1 MKTFLEIMKYVGG
14 ALTAFG
20 FAYAVG
26 MIVAD
31 TSYMDALGEAY
42 YTVSVIGLWDVMG
55 ILVIGGALTTLVVI
69 LEAVFIAG
77 ERSALGGNEDE

>member
-1 MKTFLEIMKYVGG
+1 MKTFLEIMKYASGL
-14 ALTAFG
+14 LTAFG

-31 TSYMDALGEAY
+31 NSYMDALGEAY

-55 ILVIGGALTTLVVI
+55 ILVIGGVLTILFVI
-69 LEAVFIAG
+69 LEAVFDAG
-77 ERSALGGNEDE
+77 WKHASGGNKDE